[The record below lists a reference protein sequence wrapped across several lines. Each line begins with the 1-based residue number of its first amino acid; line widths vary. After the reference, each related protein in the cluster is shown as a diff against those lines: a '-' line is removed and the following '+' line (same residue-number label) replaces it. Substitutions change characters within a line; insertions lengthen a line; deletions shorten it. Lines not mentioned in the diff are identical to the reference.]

1 MKLSILETL
10 LAGLNVDRDLRDAVI
25 GDLREERARRAASHG
40 DAGAERWL
48 RRQIGLSALHFV
60 GAAIRAGGLRLP
72 VATVGA
78 AVGALVLLAPV
89 IGVSSVLWSIAS
101 LETVGRLAIVALFI
115 DLAFGAAGGY
125 VAARLGTA
133 APLGAACMFGLLGVT
148 LTIVAGAHGVY
159 AVALQVLIV
168 PATVTGGWLR
178 ARRLAGATDVA

>member
-1 MKLSILETL
+1 MRLSVLETL
-10 LAGLNVDRDLRDAVI
+10 MAGLNVDRDVRDAIV
-25 GDLREERARRAASHG
+25 GDLLEERARCAAIDG

-48 RRQIGLSALHFV
+48 RRQIGLSALSFV
-60 GAAIRAGGLRLP
+60 GATIRDGGLRLP
-72 VATVGA
+72 VAMVGA

-101 LETVGRLAIVALFI
+101 LETVGRLAVVALAI

-133 APLGAACMFGLLGVT
+133 APLGAAFVFGLLGVI
-148 LTIVAGAHGVY
+148 LTIVTGAHGVY

-178 ARRLAGATDVA
+178 ARRLADATDTA